1 MQELTVKPRLRMSDL
16 QSNVF
21 VLPSNKVF
29 VDKVLPS
36 AVVPMEQNN
45 EYIPDYF
52 VNLHHRVNTPTMSYP
67 LGTPNYLGARIPLVH
82 TRLNIQKWREH
93 LVGYDQA
100 DIVQF
105 LEYGFPLGL
114 STDAVLSSSLQNHGS
129 SYQFYDFIDEFI
141 STGLS
146 RCELSGPF
154 SIPPFPSVHVSPLMT
169 APKKPDSRR
178 AVFDATFGDFSL
190 NKNTIQDSYCDSPCL
205 YNYPTVDDFKNIVL
219 KSGRGC
225 FMWKRDLSRFY
236 LQIPL
241 DPVDFPK
248 VCCIWRK
255 KMYFFVS
262 LMFGLTHS
270 GLQGQKV
277 TTAVTWIHQRLGL
290 DASDGATYT
299 INILSTIQTI

>member
-1 MQELTVKPRLRMSDL
+1 
-16 QSNVF
+16 
-21 VLPSNKVF
+21 
-29 VDKVLPS
+29 
-36 AVVPMEQNN
+36 
-45 EYIPDYF
+45 
-52 VNLHHRVNTPTMSYP
+52 
-67 LGTPNYLGARIPLVH
+67 
-82 TRLNIQKWREH
+82 
-93 LVGYDQA
+93 
-100 DIVQF
+100 
-105 LEYGFPLGL
+105 
-114 STDAVLSSSLQNHGS
+114 
-129 SYQFYDFIDEFI
+129 
-141 STGLS
+141 
-146 RCELSGPF
+146 
-154 SIPPFPSVHVSPLMT
+154 MT

-241 DPVDFPK
+241 DPVDYPK

-255 KMYFFVS
+255 KLYFFVS

-290 DASDGATYT
+290 EAGDGATYT
-299 INILSTIQTI
+299 SVNYSDDIGGVEKTLQRAVQSYNALGELFMELGLVEKRQRPIPHQQVCPI